1 MDQCKAPSTNKI
13 VKPSTRKHMGQIK
26 GAVRMMVH
34 IKHSAKKKEHRQ
46 KSLAKQLF
54 KNVEKM
60 DKGLL
65 MEKYYVYMS
74 KQKNS
79 IDEKDKMFLAVSS
92 NNLVEFEDMVF
103 LIFFKGYRPISILQL
118 SVMGKIRMG
127 THCCMWRF

>member
-1 MDQCKAPSTNKI
+1 MDQCKAPSRNKL
-13 VKPSTRKHMGQIK
+13 VKPSTRKHMGQVK
-26 GAVRMMVH
+26 GAVRMMVDF
-34 IKHSAKKKEHRQ
+34 KLSAKEKDHRQ

-65 MEKYYVYMS
+65 MGKYYVYMS

-79 IDEKDKMFLAVSS
+79 MNIKDKMFLAVGS

-103 LIFFKGYRPISILQL
+103 FIFFKGHRPISILQL

>member
-1 MDQCKAPSTNKI
+1 ML
-13 VKPSTRKHMGQIK
+13 RKHMGQVK
-26 GAVRMMVH
+26 GAVKMMVDFRL
-34 IKHSAKKKEHRQ
+34 SAKEKDHRQ

-65 MEKYYVYMS
+65 MGKYYVYMS

-79 IDEKDKMFLAVSS
+79 MNVKDKMFLAVGS

-103 LIFFKGYRPISILQL
+103 FSILRDIGQYL
-118 SVMGKIRMG
+118 SID
-127 THCCMWRF
+127 CQ